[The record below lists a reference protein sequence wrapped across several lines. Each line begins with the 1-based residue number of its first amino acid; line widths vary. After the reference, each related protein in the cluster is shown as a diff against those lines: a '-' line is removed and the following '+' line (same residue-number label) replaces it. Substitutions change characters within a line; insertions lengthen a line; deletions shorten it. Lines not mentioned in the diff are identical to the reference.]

1 MSCSQQK
8 WGLLVLV
15 IGNES
20 YLITYSIVFEVAIW
34 LRNWDLD
41 ITLRSM
47 FIIHTLDVR
56 FDRDVYLEIMSDGA
70 STSLSNALTFYF
82 NWLTID

>member
-1 MSCSQQK
+1 
-8 WGLLVLV
+8 
-15 IGNES
+15 
-20 YLITYSIVFEVAIW
+20 
-34 LRNWDLD
+34 
-41 ITLRSM
+41 M

-82 NWLTID
+82 N